1 MLFEGNIHEAARTNT
16 DFRRVIATG
25 PHSQLVTM
33 SIPPKEDI
41 GSEVH
46 PGTDQMLFIV
56 AGAGKAVVNGE
67 SIAVEENDVVV
78 VPAGARHNLVNT
90 GTGRPE
96 AVHRLRAAQP
106 QGRHGPPSEGG
117 RARRRART
125 RTGRPLR
132 GPEETR
138 RNRISDFKEAPCC
151 GPSS

>member
-1 MLFEGNIHEAARTNT
+1 MLFKGNIHEAARTNT

-67 SIAVEENDVVV
+67 SIPVAENDVVV

-90 GTGRPE
+90 GRDDLRLFTVYAPPNHKDGT
-96 AVHRLRAAQP
+96 VHHRKADALADEHEHEPVA
-106 QGRHGPPSEGG
+106 H
-117 RARRRART
+117 
-125 RTGRPLR
+125 
-132 GPEETR
+132 
-138 RNRISDFKEAPCC
+138 
-151 GPSS
+151 

>member
-1 MLFEGNIHEAARTNT
+1 MLFQGNIKKAARTNS

-67 SIAVEENDVVV
+67 TVEVKENDVVF
-78 VPAGARHNLVNT
+78 VPAGARHNLIST
-90 GTGRPE
+90 GHEDLRLFTVYAPPNHKDGT
-96 AVHRLRAAQP
+96 VHHLKADALADD
-106 QGRHGPPSEGG
+106 HEHV
-117 RARRRART
+117 AR
-125 RTGRPLR
+125 
-132 GPEETR
+132 
-138 RNRISDFKEAPCC
+138 
-151 GPSS
+151 